1 MLGAK
6 EMSIII
12 QDIVKE
18 YDGLKVLDGTS
29 LEIPDGSSVCIMG
42 ESGSGKTTLMR
53 IIMGLEKAD
62 SGSIYGVP
70 DKISAVFQED
80 RLCNSFSSLVNI
92 RIAAKKSDREIIRCL
107 TALGLGEKKQYS
119 KPVGK
124 LSGGMRRRVAI
135 ARALL
140 FDAPLIIFDEPFKGL
155 DAQTKSNVI
164 NFILQSTAGKT
175 LIFVTHSIEEAKL
188 LGAGIIKIDCRDNNS
203 DSSVI

>member
-1 MLGAK
+1 
-6 EMSIII
+6 MSIII

-18 YDGLKVLDGTS
+18 YDGLKVLDGIS

-70 DKISAVFQED
+70 DKISAVFQEN
-80 RLCNSFSSLVNI
+80 RLCDSFSSLVNI
-92 RIAAKKSDREIIRCL
+92 RIATKKSDREIIGCL

-188 LGAGIIKIDCRDNNS
+188 LGASIIKIDCRDNNS

>member
-1 MLGAK
+1 
-6 EMSIII
+6 MSIII

-18 YDGLKVLDGTS
+18 YDGLKVLDGIS

-62 SGSIYGVP
+62 SGSIHGVP

-80 RLCNSFSSLVNI
+80 RLCDSFSSLVNI
-92 RIAAKKSDREIIRCL
+92 RIAAKKSDREIIGCL

-188 LGAGIIKIDCRDNNS
+188 LGASIIKIDCRDNNS